1 MFETINKA
9 KQLGVLG
16 LKRIGD
22 YLELLRIEVEIQV
35 RNVSERLFSF
45 AVMILFILFILLAF
59 FFLGLAVIITY
70 WDTKHRIMAAW
81 LVFASCA
88 LAAVVS
94 YLLGRRRRPVDSA
107 LQIMREELQKDMQL
121 LKDLL
126 GVH

>member
-45 AVMILFILFILLAF
+45 AVMILFILLAF

>member
-1 MFETINKA
+1 MFETVNKA

-16 LKRIGD
+16 LRRIGD
-22 YLELLRIEVEIQV
+22 YLELIRIEVEIQV

-45 AVMILFILFILLAF
+45 AVMILFILLALL
-59 FFLGLAVIITY
+59 FLGLAVIITY

>member
-1 MFETINKA
+1 MFETINIA

-22 YLELLRIEVEIQV
+22 YLELVRIEIEIQV
-35 RNVSERLFSF
+35 RDVSERLFSF
-45 AVMILFILFILLAF
+45 AVMIFFVLLAF

-70 WDTKHRIMAAW
+70 WDTKYRIMVAW
-81 LVFASCA
+81 LIFASYA
-88 LAAVVS
+88 LAAGVS
-94 YLLGRRRRPVDSA
+94 YLLGRKRKPVDSA
-107 LQIMREELQKDMQL
+107 LKIMRDELQKDIQL

>member
-1 MFETINKA
+1 VFETINKA

-45 AVMILFILFILLAF
+45 AVMILFILLALL
-59 FFLGLAVIITY
+59 FLGLAVIITY
-70 WDTKHRIMAAW
+70 WDTKHRIMVAW
-81 LVFASCA
+81 SVFAFCA
-88 LAAVVS
+88 LAAGAS
-94 YLLGRRRRPVDSA
+94 YLLGRRRQPIDSA
-107 LQIMREELQKDMQL
+107 LQIMREELQKDIQL